1 MFRFNFSDVITNLYL
16 RCTLAGL
23 SIEETSP
30 ELFVLNID
38 CLEEIFEW
46 LSFADLLSL
55 RQTGKQL
62 RQVVNYYIKANYPTV
77 EIGVKKITLFPSD
90 FETFH
95 HLDAVTIKAIR
106 QVHFWMSGLNSTQ
119 IEIVK
124 DVLPQI
130 EKLLIGWPLDGEFYE
145 NVLQFCPKLKYI
157 SMTKGPNN
165 TEDGRE
171 NLWLLQ
177 QYPLL
182 EHFLVNDS
190 DCGGPDEGWEVP
202 LLRTFFQQ
210 NSNIRIFSTTFSF
223 LRRNA
228 DCWFNSGIEL
238 DCLEISGFGSN
249 IKCTRDLLNTLY
261 DQGFF
266 KHIHIY
272 SMFLTNTLK
281 DLAELKGLEKLYLKN
296 IQEQINLPL
305 LNELK
310 EFAMNGV
317 AYPEQLKVI
326 AQNQSSIERIYLDHA
341 KISHILPFIQHAQ
354 NVNKIKIRVVQSDN
368 GFEDITLDLPTLNK
382 YREELVGASKVTI
395 YIPEKLYL
403 ETKWATGKTDYNSV
417 EIKRSESYQWE
428 HLFF

>member
-23 SIEETSP
+23 SIDETSP

-46 LSFADLLSL
+46 LSLADLLSL
-55 RQTGKQL
+55 RQTCKQL
-62 RQVVNYYIKANYPTV
+62 RQVVNYYIKANYPTI
-77 EIGVKKITLFPSD
+77 EIGLKKIDLFSSD
-90 FETFH
+90 FENFH
-95 HLDAVTIKAIR
+95 RLDAVTIKAIR
-106 QVHFWMSGLNSTQ
+106 HVHFWTEGLNSTQ

-124 DVLPQI
+124 DVFPQI
-130 EKLLIGWPLDGEFYE
+130 EKLLIGWPIDGEFYE
-145 NVLQFCPKLKYI
+145 NVLQFCPKVKYI
-157 SMTKGPNN
+157 SMKKGPNC

-171 NLWLLQ
+171 NLWLLK

-182 EHFLVNDS
+182 EHFLVNDL

-202 LLRTFFQQ
+202 LLRIFFQQ
-210 NSNIRIFSTTFSF
+210 NPNIRIFSTTFSF

-228 DCWFNSGIEL
+228 DCWLNSGIKL
-238 DCLEISGFGSN
+238 DRLEISGFGLN
-249 IKCTRDLLNTLY
+249 IKRTRDLLNTLY

-266 KHIHIY
+266 KQIHIY
-272 SMFLTNTLK
+272 NMFLTNTLN

-296 IQEQINLPL
+296 NQEQIILPL

-310 EFAMNGV
+310 EFAMNSV
-317 AYPEQLKVI
+317 AHPEQLTVI
-326 AQNQSSIERIYLDHA
+326 AQNQSSIERIYLGHA
-341 KISHILPFIQHAQ
+341 KISNILPFIQYAQ
-354 NVNKIKIRVVQSDN
+354 NVNKIKIHKIENDN
-368 GFEDITLDLPTLNK
+368 RFENITLDLPTLNK
-382 YREELVGASKVTI
+382 YREELVDASKVTI

-403 ETKWATGKTDYNSV
+403 ETKWVTGKTDYNLV